1 MQRFLKKRRVKYN
14 VTPLKVDRVIR
25 KKSFQLTDTQKL
37 AKTIAFEI
45 SGLQPY
51 EKKAIEY
58 IKGDNIKKAI
68 KFLKIRLGSLARGE
82 KKLER
87 LMKLSK

>member
-14 VTPLKVDRVIR
+14 VTPLKVDSVIR
-25 KKSFQLTDTQKL
+25 RKSFQLTDTQKL
-37 AKTIAFEI
+37 AKTVAFEI

-58 IKGDNIKKAI
+58 IKGDNIKKAR